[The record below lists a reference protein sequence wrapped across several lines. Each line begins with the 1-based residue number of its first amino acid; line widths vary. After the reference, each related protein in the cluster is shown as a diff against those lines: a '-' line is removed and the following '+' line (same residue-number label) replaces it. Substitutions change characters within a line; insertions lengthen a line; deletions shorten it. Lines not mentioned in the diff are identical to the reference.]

1 MTKNIF
7 ITNKFKKKEKSI
19 IKKRKFII
27 YKSCEINK
35 NEILMKDVN
44 NNHNRKKNKF
54 IVCDSKYNKKIR
66 ILSNHKL
73 LFDNNMLTKEYII
86 YKNQQKET
94 NEYKRTMKN
103 STYRGVSKNGKKYQV
118 FISNNN
124 INYYLGVFQSEESA
138 ALIYDYFALLL
149 HGRKALT
156 NFNYNKEYI
165 NKIIST
171 KINDE

>member
-1 MTKNIF
+1 MN
-7 ITNKFKKKEKSI
+7 
-19 IKKRKFII
+19 
-27 YKSCEINK
+27 
-35 NEILMKDVN
+35 DVN
-44 NNHNRKKNKF
+44 NNHNKKKNKF
-54 IVCDSKYNKKIR
+54 IVCNSKYNEKIK
-66 ILSNHKL
+66 ILSNHKF
-73 LFDNNMLTKEYII
+73 LFDNNMLTKEYIK

-94 NEYKRTMKN
+94 CEYKRSVKN

-118 FISNNN
+118 FIRNNN

-138 ALIYDYFALLL
+138 AFIYDYFALLL

-171 KINDE
+171 KINVE